1 MVKKLNQE
9 KNKKKDG
16 EFITRLLKQN
26 EAPIKIARKYG
37 FSIQIVSYYR
47 RKLKNNIVNK
57 GTIKK
62 KLSDEELEYITGLA
76 KNKTTS

>member
-1 MVKKLNQE
+1 MKKLNKE

-26 EAPIKIARKYG
+26 EAPIKISRKYG
-37 FSIQIVSYYR
+37 FNIQLVSYYR

-57 GTIKK
+57 GTRKK
-62 KLSDEELEYITGLA
+62 
-76 KNKTTS
+76 N

>member
-1 MVKKLNQE
+1 MVKKLNQG

-26 EAPIKIARKYG
+26 EPPIKIARRYG
-37 FSIQIVSYYR
+37 FSIQIISYYR

-57 GTIKK
+57 GTRKKIK
-62 KLSDEELEYITGLA
+62 
-76 KNKTTS
+76 

>member
-9 KNKKKDG
+9 KNKKKKDG

-37 FSIQIVSYYR
+37 FSIQLISYYR

-57 GTIKK
+57 GTRKK
-62 KLSDEELEYITGLA
+62 
-76 KNKTTS
+76 N